1 MEKKTIHYLTLN
13 MIPDIGPVRFQTLLN
28 HFGNV
33 EDILTASVAELTR
46 VNGVGEK
53 IAQSIV
59 EKRKE
64 VCIDEELKKIDAA
77 LVRVITLED
86 EEYPLNLKS
95 IWAAPPILYVKGCFK
110 EDDRLSISLVGTRSA
125 SHYGRKMADKFAK
138 DLVRYGLTVVSGLAR
153 GIDTYSH
160 LGAISANGRTIA
172 VLGCGVDVI
181 YPPENKGLSE
191 QIVQHGAVVSEFPMG
206 TIPESFN
213 FPRRN
218 RIISGLSLGTVV
230 IEASIRSGALITTNY
245 AIEQG
250 REVFAV
256 PGGIDSRLSAG
267 NHHLI
272 KEGAKL
278 VTCIEDIIEEIGLLI
293 GTLRQPLVT
302 EVKKDNDELIDTE
315 KRIYSLVQNEPQYI
329 DYFIYNSGMS
339 AGQVASILLQ
349 LELKGFVRQLP
360 GKMFVR

>member
-13 MIPDIGPVRFQTLLN
+13 MIPDIGPVRFQMLLS

-33 EDILTASVAELTR
+33 EDILTASVAEITR
-46 VNGVGEK
+46 VNGIGEK
-53 IAQSIV
+53 IAQAIV
-59 EKRKE
+59 EKRGQ
-64 VCIDEELKKIDAA
+64 VCIDEELKKIEAA
-77 LVRVITLED
+77 KARVITLED

-95 IWAAPPILYVKGCFK
+95 IWAAPPVLYVRGCLK

-125 SHYGRKMADKFAK
+125 SSYGRKMADRFAQ

-153 GIDTYSH
+153 GIDTASH
-160 LGAISANGRTIA
+160 LGAISAKGRTVA
-172 VLGCGVDVI
+172 VLGCGVDIV
-181 YPPENKGLSE
+181 YPPENKGLFE

-206 TIPESFN
+206 TTPESFN

-278 VTCIEDIIEEIGLLI
+278 ITCVEDIIEEIGLLVQ
-293 GTLRQPLVT
+293 TLKQPPAP
-302 EVKKDNDELIDTE
+302 EVKKDIEIIDDAE
-315 KRIYSLVQNEPQYI
+315 KKVYSLMQDEPQHI

-339 AGQVASILLQ
+339 AGQIASILLQ
-349 LELKGFVRQLP
+349 LELKGIVRQLP

>member
-1 MEKKTIHYLTLN
+1 MEQKTIQYLTLN
-13 MIPDIGPVRFQTLLN
+13 MIPDIGPVRFQILLS

-33 EDILTASVAELTR
+33 EDILAASARELTC

-77 LVRVITLED
+77 EARVITLDD

-95 IWAAPPILYVKGCFK
+95 IWAAPPVLYVKGCLK
-110 EDDRLSISLVGTRSA
+110 AEDRLSISLVGTRSA
-125 SHYGRKMADKFAK
+125 SYYGRKMADKFAQ
-138 DLVRYGLTVVSGLAR
+138 DLVRYGLTIVSGLAR

-160 LGAISANGRTIA
+160 LGAMQAKGRTIA
-172 VLGCGVDVI
+172 VLGCGVDVM
-181 YPPENKGLSE
+181 YPAENKGLFE

-230 IEASIRSGALITTNY
+230 IEASIRSGSLITTNY
-245 AIEQG
+245 ALEQG

-278 VTCIEDIIEEIGLLI
+278 VTCAEDIIEEIGLLVA
-293 GTLRQPLVT
+293 TLKRPPVS
-302 EVKKDNDELIDTE
+302 EIKKDITELLDIEE
-315 KRIYSLVQNEPQYI
+315 KVYSLVQDEPQHI
-329 DYFIYNSGMS
+329 DYLIYTSGMS
-339 AGQVASILLQ
+339 AGQIASILLQ

>member
-13 MIPDIGPVRFQTLLN
+13 MIPDIGPVRFQMLLS

-33 EDILTASVAELTR
+33 EDILYASVPEITR

-53 IAQSIV
+53 IAQVIV
-59 EKRKE
+59 EKRGE
-64 VCIDEELKKIDAA
+64 VSIDEELKKIDAA
-77 LVRVITLED
+77 SVRVITLED

-95 IWAAPPILYVKGCFK
+95 IWAAPPVLYVKGCLK

-125 SHYGRKMADKFAK
+125 SSYGRKMADRFAQ
-138 DLVRYGLTVVSGLAR
+138 DLARYGLTVVSGLAR
-153 GIDTYSH
+153 GIDTCSH
-160 LGAISANGRTIA
+160 LGAIQAKGRTIA
-172 VLGCGVDVI
+172 VLGCGVDII
-181 YPPENKGLSE
+181 YPAENKGLFE
-191 QIVQHGAVVSEFPMG
+191 QIIQHGAVISEFPMG
-206 TIPESFN
+206 TIPKSFN

-230 IEASIRSGALITTNY
+230 IEASIRSGSLITTNY

-278 VTCIEDIIEEIGLLI
+278 VTCVEDIIEEIGLLVA
-293 GTLRQPLVT
+293 TLKQPPIP
-302 EVKKDNDELIDTE
+302 EIKKDMAELIDTE
-315 KRIYSLVQNEPQYI
+315 KKVYLLVGNDPQHI

-339 AGQVASILLQ
+339 AGQIASILLQ